1 VAHISTKEGVE
12 LVRQGKAKGIKV
24 TTEVCPHHFDLTD
37 EEIDRQKFNT
47 NFKMHPPLRTQQD
60 VDAMIE
66 GLVDGTIDVICTD
79 HAPHAVE
86 EKEVEFIYAPNGII
100 GLETSWA
107 ITNMRL
113 YKTGKLSLQQLVE
126 KMSEAPRTILNLPKL
141 KIEEGVEANFTF
153 FNTDEKWVFDEKNI
167 RSKSR
172 NSPYI
177 NKELIGRAVGIL
189 NRGKLVLNELK

>member
-1 VAHISTKEGVE
+1 
-12 LVRQGKAKGIKV
+12 
-24 TTEVCPHHFDLTD
+24 
-37 EEIDRQKFNT
+37 
-47 NFKMHPPLRTQQD
+47 MHPPLRTQQD